1 MRRTLDG
8 KQHADEPHMR
18 FAEGNVAPCTAEA
31 SLRRAHCRRQSE
43 GRASVCA
50 ATPRRR
56 PLPCCALTVLPLC
69 VFSALL
75 LCADAPKTTRYGAR
89 IYRKHRVD
97 TPPPILRLPENWR
110 LIEGDEGVTGCDRRL
125 YYFTIET
132 DGEAAP
138 PPSVAVSWPGVEI
151 SSVGGADDVKKTADG
166 VTFRPTGKAGGV
178 NYITSVGDGAI
189 TLGIHH
195 HVEGALHGRHAKVIV
210 KNADHISPGCILVRA
225 LDIAG
230 GKAVVSTKAE
240 GLTPYGFPGATKNF
254 VERFRFWWSNSYGIK
269 GASPTL
275 KNAVE
280 QSRLISISRK
290 GRKGHK

>member
-1 MRRTLDG
+1 MRRTHNG
-8 KQHADEPHMR
+8 KPYAGEPDMW
-18 FAEGNVAPCTAEA
+18 FAEGDVAPCIAGA
-31 SLRRAHCRRQSE
+31 SLRRVHCRMQPE
-43 GRASVCA
+43 GRANVCA
-50 ATPRRR
+50 ATPRRGS
-56 PLPCCALTVLPLC
+56 PLCRALMVLFLC
-69 VFSALL
+69 VFSVLL
-75 LCADAPKTTRYGAR
+75 SFAEAPKTTRYGAR
-89 IYRKHRVD
+89 IYRRHRVD
-97 TPPPILRLPENWR
+97 TPPPILKLPEKWR
-110 LIEGDEGVTGCDRRL
+110 LVEGDEGVTGCDRRL

-138 PPSVAVSWPGVEI
+138 PPTVAVSWPGVEI
-151 SSVGGADDVKKTADG
+151 SSVGGADNVKKTVDG

-210 KNADHISPGCILVRA
+210 KNADHISPGCILVRT

-269 GASPTL
+269 GA
-275 KNAVE
+275 
-280 QSRLISISRK
+280 
-290 GRKGHK
+290 